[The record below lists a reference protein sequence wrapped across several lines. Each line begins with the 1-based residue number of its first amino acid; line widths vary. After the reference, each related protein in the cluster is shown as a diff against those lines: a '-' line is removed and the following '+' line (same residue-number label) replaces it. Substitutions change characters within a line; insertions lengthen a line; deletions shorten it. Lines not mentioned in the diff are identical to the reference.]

1 MINTNKTQTR
11 TQTAVLGHGSQKV
24 IGYWDEVANKFT
36 SLNEEIMKETMNIF
50 MAGNSIY
57 PLAIRITDNKID
69 GSYLTYRAIGSS
81 SEDPRVIIYA
91 YKDNEEKLQA
101 IIS

>member
-1 MINTNKTQTR
+1 MNKENKKQTP
-11 TQTAVLGHGSQKV
+11 VLGHGSDKV
-24 IGYWDEVANKFT
+24 IGHWDEVSNKFI

-57 PLAIRITDNKID
+57 PLAIRVTNNKVD
-69 GSYLTYRAIGSS
+69 GSYLTYRAIGSKA
-81 SEDPRVIIYA
+81 EDPRVIIYA
-91 YKDNEEKLQA
+91 YKDSKEKLQA

>member
-1 MINTNKTQTR
+1 MINTNKTQTP
-11 TQTAVLGHGSQKV
+11 VLGYRSNKV

-36 SLNEEIMKETMNIF
+36 SLNEEIMKETMNVF

-57 PLAIRITDNKID
+57 PFAIRVTDNKIE
-69 GSYLTYRAIGSS
+69 GSYLTYRAIGSN
-81 SEDPRVIIYA
+81 SEDPRIIIYV
-91 YKDNEEKLQA
+91 YKDDEEKLQA